1 MQRKRRRHFSAD
13 PWPSPKEYPR
23 RCEWYSR
30 ATSFLLSLS
39 VPKHSAQ
46 PLGRMSLCPIFT
58 NRKQWKYYNKGELDC
73 QDSAKSNKKSRLC
86 RQERTGK
93 NRIPVSISSIEPG
106 SNVRLSTM
114 YSHEMPAATR
124 RQKSPADIS
133 RNEPGR
139 NVRLLTMSSHEL
151 PLVHTSEMTL
161 DYSFLSDSRNFFV

>member
-1 MQRKRRRHFSAD
+1 MFHISFHKCITAHAKKETPAFFSRPVAE
-13 PWPSPKEYPR
+13 PKGIPAAMHGVR
-23 RCEWYSR
+23 WCRM
-30 ATSFLLSLS
+30 FLPSLS

-114 YSHEMPAATR
+114 YSHEMSAATR
-124 RQKSPADIS
+124 R
-133 RNEPGR
+133 
-139 NVRLLTMSSHEL
+139 
-151 PLVHTSEMTL
+151 SEMTL